1 MPRDNYSIEGDNPRS
16 WQANYQGRLS
26 RSEFHEGQVP
36 LKARGSCSWCW
47 YSWRHIQR
55 VWNILICSSGGTN
68 CQPVLVSHCPFWCQA
83 SADIFPTLTPP
94 VGPPPL
100 EQGVAPTEAATP
112 WPTSTRQHPQT
123 PRAAGASAP
132 LVRSADRQGSWTDE
146 RAGYTALA
154 KAQPGWAGQSKM
166 QLFPS
171 RDSKGEISAPPK
183 EHARARAR
191 APCCHLPSYLPC
203 SPCLSSLPPP
213 AAPPGRHQS
222 FSPILT

>member
-1 MPRDNYSIEGDNPRS
+1 MNLRS
-16 WQANYQGRLS
+16 
-26 RSEFHEGQVP
+26 GQEPVTQP
-36 LKARGSCSWCW
+36 EEEAGSC
-47 YSWRHIQR
+47 Y
-55 VWNILICSSGGTN
+55 
-68 CQPVLVSHCPFWCQA
+68 P
-83 SADIFPTLTPP
+83 
-94 VGPPPL
+94 
-100 EQGVAPTEAATP
+100 
-112 WPTSTRQHPQT
+112 
-123 PRAAGASAP
+123 
-132 LVRSADRQGSWTDE
+132 SWTDE
-146 RAGYTALA
+146 RAGHTALA